1 MKTVIIIIVLV
12 IVMALITDSSAAGR
26 KGKDKLFNLKN
37 KTGKSMLDD
46 FDQERKDLDNMMK

>member
-1 MKTVIIIIVLV
+1 MKIIVIIIVLV
-12 IVMALITDSSAAGR
+12 IVLALIIDMSGAGR
-26 KGKDKLFNLKN
+26 KGKGRFDLRR